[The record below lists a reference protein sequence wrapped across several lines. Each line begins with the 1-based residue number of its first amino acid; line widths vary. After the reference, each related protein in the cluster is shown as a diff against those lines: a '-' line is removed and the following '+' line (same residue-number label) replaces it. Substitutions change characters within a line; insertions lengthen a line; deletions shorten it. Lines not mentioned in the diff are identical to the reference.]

1 MKKILWKLKKCEKN
15 MKKEIKPTGNTVTV
29 SILEYNVPSSLS
41 VLFLQILLNI
51 LFCELLFNHHI

>member
-1 MKKILWKLKKCEKN
+1 MKKSLWKLKKCEKN
-15 MKKEIKPTGNTVTV
+15 MNKEIKPTANTVTI

-41 VLFLQILLNI
+41 VLFLQMLLNI